1 MAANQRKTV
10 VINPQFQIRLGIY
23 LLIIVLL
30 SSIIYPFTIYNILVD
45 VIENVKPFIP
55 SVAED
60 FETKKITLIGILALW
75 HLGSSAIIFVLC
87 IFITHRIAGPLFK
100 LTNYLKNLD
109 SMPEIKPLHFR
120 KGDYFQEIPEALNS
134 LVARVQAKSF
144 PQKVS
149 LQEINQTLAE
159 LSTTISEDKR
169 PILQE
174 ICRKLDSLQ
183 N

>member
-1 MAANQRKTV
+1 MAANQRKII

-23 LLIIVLL
+23 LLIIVFLA
-30 SSIIYPFTIYNILVD
+30 SIIYPYTIYNVLADVINNVKIFDSHVVDNFQNKKLYLILVL
-45 VIENVKPFIP
+45 
-55 SVAED
+55 
-60 FETKKITLIGILALW
+60 TLW
-75 HLGSSAIIFVLC
+75 HLGSSAIIFILC
-87 IFITHRIAGPLFK
+87 IFITHRIAGPIYK

-109 SMPEIKPLHFR
+109 SGAEIQPLRFR
-120 KGDYFQEIPEALNS
+120 KGDYFQELPEVVNS

-144 PQKVS
+144 PRRTS
-149 LQEINQTLAE
+149 LREINQTLAE

-174 ICRKLDSLQ
+174 ICRKLDSLE